1 MQVVVHGQDMC
12 RPLGVKRDLPK
23 SHLVPVANTVKVDV
37 YRFGTKKRIA
47 GLRLTASDMDWTY
60 GIGPEVTGPLEALV
74 MMMAGRA
81 VALDDLSGEGK
92 AVLFGRA

>member
-1 MQVVVHGQDMC
+1 MHVVVHGQDMC